1 MSQQN
6 FYDALLNISE
16 EINSVHNID
25 QLLDRIMD
33 IAMNVLRAERGFM
46 LLKSSDAEKGFA
58 AVTARNIS
66 EETIS
71 GIQELSSSVVNKV
84 LDSGEPVLTFDAQS
98 DERFASAQ
106 SVVIQQIRSIACT
119 PLLRKDDIIG
129 AIYMDSRTNT
139 EQFNDESLHFL
150 QAFTRQA
157 ALAIE
162 NARLF
167 EKLQTE
173 NRQLK
178 RQMSLSNF
186 FPEIIG
192 QSPQIQEILDL
203 INRVANSKAT
213 VLIEGES
220 GTGKELVARALH
232 YHSSRKDNL
241 FVPVFCGGLTES
253 LLESE
258 LFGHKKGAFTGAIEN
273 KPGLFEEADG
283 GTIFLD
289 EIGDINMNIQ
299 TKLLRVI
306 QEGEIKRVGDSKTQK
321 VNVRVVSATNKD
333 LWKEVQKKTF
343 REDLYYRLNVI
354 NFKMPPL
361 RERGEDI
368 HVLAEHFL
376 KKFAKENGKFITGF
390 SPPTLKLMM
399 DYQWPGNIRELEN
412 TIERAVILSQQNQI
426 TPDLLNLSKTR
437 VSDLLGKS
445 LKEIEKAVIVETL
458 EMTGQHRARTAEILG
473 VSRRWLQYRIK
484 EWGLD
489 KNPFE

>member
-1 MSQQN
+1 MSTVN
-6 FYDALLNISE
+6 PYDALLQISE
-16 EINSVHNID
+16 EIGSVHD
-25 QLLDRIMD
+25 TAELLDRITD
-33 IAMNVLRAERGFM
+33 IAMGVLKAERGFM
-46 LLKSSDAEKGFA
+46 LLKSGNSGFSA
-58 AVTARNIS
+58 TTARNIS
-66 EETIS
+66 QESIS
-71 GIQELSSSVVNKV
+71 GIQNLSSSVVNQV
-84 LDSGEPVLTFDAQS
+84 LESGEPVLTFDAQS
-98 DERFASAQ
+98 DSRFASAE

-119 PLLRKDDIIG
+119 PLLRKNEVIG
-129 AIYMDSRTNT
+129 AIYMDSRINT
-139 EQFNDESLHFL
+139 EQFNDESLQFL
-150 QAFTRQA
+150 QAFARQA

-178 RQMSLSNF
+178 KQISLSTV

-192 QSPQIQEILDL
+192 ESREIQEILDM
-203 INRVANSKAT
+203 IDRVADAKAT

-232 YHSSRKDNL
+232 YHSSRKDKL

-258 LFGHKKGAFTGAIEN
+258 LFGHKKGAFTGAIDN
-273 KPGLFEEADG
+273 KAGLFEEADG

-289 EIGDINMNIQ
+289 EIGDINMNVQ

-306 QEGEIKRVGDSKTQK
+306 QEGEIKRVGDAKSRI
-321 VNVRVVSATNKD
+321 VDVRIVSATNKD
-333 LWKEVQKKTF
+333 LWKEVQAKRF

-354 NFKMPPL
+354 NIKMPAL
-361 RERGEDI
+361 RERDEDI
-368 HVLAEHFL
+368 LVLGKHFL
-376 KKFAKENGKFITGF
+376 KKFARINNKAIDGF
-390 SPPTLKLMM
+390 SQSAENSMLS
-399 DYQWPGNIRELEN
+399 YQWPGNIRELEN
-412 TIERAVILSQQNQI
+412 TVERAVILARSGKI

-437 VSDLLGKS
+437 VNDLAGKT
-445 LKEIEKAVIVETL
+445 LREIERAVIAETL
-458 EMTGQHRARTAEILG
+458 EITGHHRARTAEILG

-489 KNPFE
+489 DKE

>member
-1 MSQQN
+1 MSTVN
-6 FYDALLNISE
+6 PYDALLQISE
-16 EINSVHNID
+16 EIGSVHD
-25 QLLDRIMD
+25 TAELLDRITD
-33 IAMNVLRAERGFM
+33 IAMGVLKAERGFM
-46 LLKSSDAEKGFA
+46 LLKSGNSGFSA
-58 AVTARNIS
+58 TTARNIS
-66 EETIS
+66 QESIS
-71 GIQELSSSVVNKV
+71 GIQNLSSSVVNQV
-84 LDSGEPVLTFDAQS
+84 LENGEPVLTFDAQS
-98 DERFASAQ
+98 DSRFASAE

-119 PLLRKDDIIG
+119 PLLRKNEVIG
-129 AIYMDSRTNT
+129 AIYMDSRINT
-139 EQFNDESLHFL
+139 EQFNDESLQFL
-150 QAFTRQA
+150 QAFARQA

-178 RQMSLSNF
+178 KQISLSTV

-192 QSPQIQEILDL
+192 ESREIQEILDM
-203 INRVANSKAT
+203 IDRVADAKAT

-232 YHSSRKDNL
+232 YHSSRKDKL

-258 LFGHKKGAFTGAIEN
+258 LFGHKKGAFTGAIDN
-273 KPGLFEEADG
+273 KAGLFEEADG

-289 EIGDINMNIQ
+289 EIGDINMNVQ

-306 QEGEIKRVGDSKTQK
+306 QEGEIKRVGDAKSRI
-321 VNVRVVSATNKD
+321 VDVRIVSATNKD
-333 LWKEVQKKTF
+333 LWKEVQAKRF

-354 NFKMPPL
+354 NIKMPAL
-361 RERGEDI
+361 RERNEDI
-368 HVLAEHFL
+368 LVLGKHFL
-376 KKFAKENGKFITGF
+376 KKFARINNKAIDGF
-390 SPPTLKLMM
+390 SQSAENSMLS
-399 DYQWPGNIRELEN
+399 YQWPGNIRELEN
-412 TIERAVILSQQNQI
+412 TVERAVILARSGKI

-437 VSDLLGKS
+437 VNDLAGKT
-445 LKEIEKAVIVETL
+445 LREIERAVIAETL
-458 EMTGQHRARTAEILG
+458 EITGHHRARTAEILG

-489 KNPFE
+489 DKE